1 MSWQLCNDNCEVDHL
16 AMTIV
21 KMLPLSEEVNLWE
34 KKDALTI
41 KPFSSTQ
48 HGNCK
53 VFFIKSFPVYLS
65 YISIIS
71 NKVMLIYCL
80 AL

>member
-1 MSWQLCNDNCEVDHL
+1 MSWQLCNDNCEVDDL

-21 KMLPLSEEVNLWE
+21 KMLPHSEEVNLWG

-53 VFFIKSFPVYLS
+53 VFLHKIYPSLS
-65 YISIIS
+65 ILY
-71 NKVMLIYCL
+71 
-80 AL
+80 